1 VNLAA
6 GDDPNGKSKVGKL
19 GYWTP
24 EAILFES
31 VARQPRRAGE
41 SRSDARIRGEY
52 NLEMASAP
60 ASLVDILRE
69 FLTAHEQLDQLAE
82 KYKRHELA
90 FPDLQKFVGDSDNS
104 VLFRLKEKCH
114 SLFRPEAG
122 GSKVARPREALFD
135 LAVGSL
141 FHEAMKFRED
151 FYQREVYGP
160 RVRSLR
166 AEAGAEA
173 NGLFHEF
180 ERILSAVSARLKE
193 GFAET
198 QSLMAQSWD
207 QLRVLLSEQGAEGF
221 VTRFLIERGET
232 LDKLGPPGL
241 EELLAAIHGDAASG
255 YVIAGK
261 SYLASGHY
269 ESAHRVLA
277 KALECG
283 GDRDQIS
290 QLSAY
295 ARGMSAYLA
304 GDYPESL
311 AGLNEWAES
320 GSAGGDSF
328 KNLARSAVSSLAR
341 LVDGDDR
348 DRTLESAA
356 DLLAK
361 IHQAT

>member
-1 VNLAA
+1 VKIDEPGYWPPEPIERESAALLQRAA
-6 GDDPNGKSKVGKL
+6 GAP
-19 GYWTP
+19 
-24 EAILFES
+24 
-31 VARQPRRAGE
+31 
-41 SRSDARIRGEY
+41 RSDAKIRDEY
-52 NLEMASAP
+52 NLGMASAP

-69 FLTAHEQLDQLAE
+69 FLTAHEQLDQLAK
-82 KYKRHELA
+82 KYQRDELA
-90 FPDLQKFVGDSDNS
+90 FSDLQEFVGDSDNS

-114 SLFRPEAG
+114 SLFRSEVG

-180 ERILSAVSARLKE
+180 ERILSAISARLEE
-193 GFAET
+193 GLAET

-207 QLRVLLSEQGAEGF
+207 QLRVLLSEEGTEGF

-232 LDKLGPPGL
+232 LDNLGPPGL
-241 EELLAAIHGDAASG
+241 EDLLAAIHGDAASG
-255 YVIAGK
+255 YVIAGE

-269 ESAHRVLA
+269 ETAHRVLA
-277 KALECG
+277 KALERG
-283 GDRDQIS
+283 GNRDQVF

-311 AGLNEWAES
+311 VGLNEWVEL
-320 GSAGGDSF
+320 GSAGDDSL
-328 KNLARSAVSSLAR
+328 KNLAHSAVSSLAR
-341 LVDGDDR
+341 LMDGDDR
-348 DRTLESAA
+348 DQTL
-356 DLLAK
+356 
-361 IHQAT
+361 

>member
-1 VNLAA
+1 MAHPHRKTGALR
-6 GDDPNGKSKVGKL
+6 GDAK
-19 GYWTP
+19 
-24 EAILFES
+24 
-31 VARQPRRAGE
+31 
-41 SRSDARIRGEY
+41 IRGEY
-52 NLEMASAP
+52 NPGMVSAP

-82 KYKRHELA
+82 KYKRNELV
-90 FPDLQKFVGDSDNS
+90 FSNLQEFVGDSDYS

-166 AEAGAEA
+166 AEAGDEA

-180 ERILSAVSARLKE
+180 ERILSTVSTRLEE
-193 GFAET
+193 GLTET
-198 QSLMAQSWD
+198 QSLMAQSWG

-232 LDKLGPPGL
+232 LEKLGPPGL

-255 YVIAGK
+255 YVNAGK

-269 ESAHRVLA
+269 EAAHHTLA
-277 KALECG
+277 KALKRG

-311 AGLNEWAES
+311 VGLNEWAES
-320 GSAGGDSF
+320 GSTGDDSL
-328 KNLARSAVSSLAR
+328 KDLAHSAVSSLAR
-341 LVDGDDR
+341 LVEGDDR
-348 DRTLESAA
+348 DQTLESAA
-356 DLLAK
+356 KLLEK
-361 IHQAT
+361 IHPPS